1 MFINYANV
9 KNSKYIAAHQLLFFF
24 VENHFKNIQNVGKLL
39 KYPLVAFKG
48 IAEKSYPQ

>member
-9 KNSKYIAAHQLLFFF
+9 KSKYIAAHQLLFFF
-24 VENHFKNIQNVGKLL
+24 VENHFKNQHVGKLL
-39 KYPLVAFKG
+39 KHPLVAFKG